1 MRAAPG
7 APYNGVMTTLT
18 LTDRTPFAIGGA
30 FLDALSCR
38 DFDGVGACLAD
49 DVHLRALLP
58 PRDVDVVGRE
68 PALTEFRRWFG
79 AEDQRLEL
87 LDAAVSRFGPRLHV
101 RWVVRMSAP
110 DSSRLVEQQAYVD
123 ADGPAIVS
131 MRLLCSGFV
140 AESTPRQISERAS

>member
-1 MRAAPG
+1 MRAGPG
-7 APYNGVMTTLT
+7 ASYNGRMTNSTLT
-18 LTDRTPFAIGGA
+18 ERTPFAIGGA
-30 FLDALSCR
+30 FLDALACR
-38 DFDGVGACLAD
+38 DFDGLGACLAD
-49 DVHLRALLP
+49 DVRFRALLP

-68 PALTEFRRWFG
+68 PALAEFRRWFG
-79 AEDQRLEL
+79 AEDQQLEL

-140 AESTPRQISERAS
+140 ADPAPQQASERAS